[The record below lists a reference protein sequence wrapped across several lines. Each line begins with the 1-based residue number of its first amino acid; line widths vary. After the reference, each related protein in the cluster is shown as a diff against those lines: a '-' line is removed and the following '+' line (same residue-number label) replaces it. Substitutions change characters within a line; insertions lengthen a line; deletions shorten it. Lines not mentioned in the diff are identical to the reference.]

1 LLRQGFMQRQAG
13 QSTNQKG
20 RCLGLMQP
28 DNIKLNYLEF
38 VKDRAVVNVTRTTP
52 SPNKYI

>member
-1 LLRQGFMQRQAG
+1 MQRQAG